1 MTIHCLTA
9 VYNRQVKTLKSI
21 NDIYQ
26 QAIKLNHKIIF
37 WIIEAGN
44 SNITKEILKNFPI
57 ECIKIIKVPDNTFW
71 TSGMYIGL
79 DLLKKNAKSK
89 DLIILFNNDIRV
101 PKNTLSSMERRIDQ
115 NPKSAISPI
124 CMSINN
130 RKTVSTG
137 VIVKNWF
144 ICLHKSMF
152 INLKKKQLKNLKPI
166 MVDFMT
172 QRFLCAPKKI
182 FDLVGNYNHKILP
195 HYGGDDEFTF
205 RMGKKG
211 VNVILDPSFYVYID
225 DSDTGL
231 NPIYKNLNFKQRF
244 QSLFS
249 VKSTSH
255 LLTTIKFSFLV
266 APFYTQPLNAIVMF
280 IKAIMRAFF
289 LKPKK

>member
-9 VYNRQVKTLKSI
+9 VYNRQIKTFKSI

-57 ECIKIIKVPDNTFW
+57 DCIKIIKVPDNTFW

-79 DLLKKNAKSK
+79 DLLKKNANSN

-101 PKNTLSSMERRIDQ
+101 PKNTLISMKRKIEQ

-152 INLKKKQLKNLKPI
+152 VNLKKKTIKKFKANHG
-166 MVDFMT
+166 
-172 QRFLCAPKKI
+172 RFYDSKISVCPKK
-182 FDLVGNYNHKILP
+182 
-195 HYGGDDEFTF
+195 
-205 RMGKKG
+205 
-211 VNVILDPSFYVYID
+211 
-225 DSDTGL
+225 
-231 NPIYKNLNFKQRF
+231 NF
-244 QSLFS
+244 
-249 VKSTSH
+249 
-255 LLTTIKFSFLV
+255 
-266 APFYTQPLNAIVMF
+266 
-280 IKAIMRAFF
+280 
-289 LKPKK
+289 